1 MKDLDTTYF
10 DKNEYFE
17 KYLDLLHTPQVSNL
31 PLHKHH
37 IIPRV
42 YFRLL
47 NLAVDNSAENIVMLT
62 PANHA
67 LAHYYLAL
75 CTKGELK
82 YRLRACFIRMTGNK
96 HFCEE
101 LDLESLEK
109 LNELK
114 AEFGRQRSERA
125 KGKKLTEEQKQK
137 LSQASKERWADP
149 DYKEKMTEAF
159 QRRWDAITEE
169 QRIEIG
175 NKISDSKRGIATI
188 PVEIRQEVAQKS
200 LSTRRKNGNLARKAE
215 TKRKISATLMGHVVS
230 EETRRRLSESGK
242 GRVPHN
248 ARKVLCVETGIEY
261 KSARQA
267 EQILGLPRDSVSKC
281 CNGKQKQV
289 KGLHWKWN

>member
-1 MKDLDTTYF
+1 MKDFNAIYF

-17 KYLDLLHTPQVSNL
+17 KYLDLLHTPQISDL

-47 NLAVDNSAENIVMLT
+47 NLAIDNSDENIVMLT

-75 CTKGELK
+75 CSKGELK

-96 HFCEE
+96 RFCEA

-125 KGKKLTEEQKQK
+125 KGKKLTEEQRQK
-137 LSQASKERWADP
+137 IGQASKERWADP
-149 DYKEKMTEAF
+149 SYKEKMTDTF
-159 QRRWDAITEE
+159 QRRWDTITDE

-175 NKISDSKRGIATI
+175 NKISKSKKGIATI
-188 PVEIRQEVAQKS
+188 PAEKRKATIQKS
-200 LSTRRKNGNLARKAE
+200 LATRRKNGNLIRSTE
-215 TKRKISATLMGHVVS
+215 TKQKISTTLVGHTVR
-230 EETRRRLSESGK
+230 EETRRRISESGK
-242 GRVPHN
+242 GRVSHN
-248 ARKVLCVETGIEY
+248 ARKVLCVETNTEY
-261 KSARQA
+261 RSARQA
-267 EQILGLPRDSVSKC
+267 EQILGLPRDSVNRC
-281 CNGKQKQV
+281 CNGKQEQV
-289 KGLHWKWN
+289 NGLHWKWN